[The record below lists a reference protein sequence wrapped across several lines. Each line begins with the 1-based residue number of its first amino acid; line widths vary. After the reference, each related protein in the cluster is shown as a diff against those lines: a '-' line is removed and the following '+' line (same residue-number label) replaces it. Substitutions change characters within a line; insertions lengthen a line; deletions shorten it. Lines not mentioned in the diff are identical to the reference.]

1 MKGSPIFLY
10 RSVYEMLR
18 ASNLDP
24 LNIVGSA
31 FVGRGKCHRLLP
43 EHRFHSGG
51 NSNNQHDRNAFSNH
65 RSERRCGLC
74 ISKINWKVD
83 GLGKTWEWDGNLPE
97 A

>member
-1 MKGSPIFLY
+1 MKGSPVFLY

-51 NSNNQHDRNAFSNH
+51 NSNNQHDRMLSAITEVS
-65 RSERRCGLC
+65 
-74 ISKINWKVD
+74 VD
-83 GLGKTWEWDGNLPE
+83 VDYVSVK
-97 A
+97 

>member
-1 MKGSPIFLY
+1 MKGSPVFLY

-31 FVGRGKCHRLLP
+31 FVGRGSVIDC
-43 EHRFHSGG
+43 S
-51 NSNNQHDRNAFSNH
+51 RNTGSI
-65 RSERRCGLC
+65 RVGILT
-74 ISKINWKVD
+74 ISMIGMLSAITEVSVD
-83 GLGKTWEWDGNLPE
+83 VDYVYKLQNLGMGWQS